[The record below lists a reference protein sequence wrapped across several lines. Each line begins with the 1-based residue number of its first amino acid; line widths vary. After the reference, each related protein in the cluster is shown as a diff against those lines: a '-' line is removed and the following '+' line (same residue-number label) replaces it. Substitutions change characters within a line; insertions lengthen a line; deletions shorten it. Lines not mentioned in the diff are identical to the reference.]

1 MSILIGA
8 NTRVLVQGIT
18 GNQGTFHTRQM
29 LDYGTKVVAGV
40 VPGRGGQE
48 VHGVPVFDTVAEAVS
63 AEAPTCGVIFVPAF
77 AAADAML
84 EEIDAGVPLV
94 VCITE
99 GIPTVDMVSVYHAAR
114 SAGVRLIGPN
124 CPGLIN
130 PGARAKVG
138 IMPGG
143 IHAPGP
149 VGVVSRSG
157 TLTYE
162 VVQALTDAELGQS
175 TCVGIGGDPIIG
187 SSFVEIVELLQ
198 ADPQT
203 EGIVVIGEI
212 GGSDEEECAAY
223 IAERVDKP
231 VVAFVAGRAAPPEKR
246 MGHAGAIVSGG
257 SGTAQG
263 KIEAFRKAGVEVAD
277 MPGDTARLI
286 AARLKSRG

>member
-29 LDYGTKVVAGV
+29 LDYGTNVVAGV
-40 VPGRGGQE
+40 VPGRGGQA
-48 VHGVPVFDTVAEAVS
+48 VHGVPVFDTVAEAIS
-63 AEAPTCGVIFVPAF
+63 AEAPNCGVIFVPAF

-99 GIPTVDMVSVYHAAR
+99 GIPTVDMISVYHTAR

-130 PGARAKVG
+130 PGGRAKVG

-162 VVQALTDAELGQS
+162 VVQALTDAGLGQS

-187 SSFVEIVELLQ
+187 SSFLEIVELFQ
-198 ADPQT
+198 ADPET
-203 EGIVVIGEI
+203 EGMVVIGEI